1 MQARAEIIAR
11 GEVQRVGYR
20 DVVERAARNLK
31 LTGFVEN
38 VTPYDVRVVCE
49 GERSSIDALVERIRI
64 KEHPIAVEELEVR
77 YEPATG
83 EFAYFEIKRGDM
95 AEELGERLDLF
106 NAILTEMVRRHDR
119 VGSNQDS

>member
-49 GERSSIDALVERIRI
+49 GERSSIDALVERIKI
-64 KEHPIAVEELEVR
+64 KEHPIDVEELKVR
-77 YEPATG
+77 FEPATG
-83 EFAYFEIKRGDM
+83 EFPYFAIKRGDM

-119 VGSNQDS
+119 VGSSQDS